1 MHPFI
6 KRSTSML
13 LGAMLCGVTMAA
25 SAPSSPPTEPAAFVQ
40 AATQA
45 GLMEI
50 EAGKL
55 AMNASTNPAVKTF
68 ADRMITD
75 HGRASAE
82 LAVIAKKKS
91 LNVPGDLNVGQAR
104 MLKELREKS
113 AKDFDAAYAAQMV
126 EDHAKAVQLFEANA
140 ASKDTELAAFV
151 ELTLPVL
158 REHRQLAEALKAS
171 LGK

>member
-1 MHPFI
+1 MHAFI
-6 KRSTSML
+6 KRSS
-13 LGAMLCGVTMAA
+13 AVALCGVLLWVGAMAHGA
-25 SAPSSPPTEPAAFVQ
+25 TAPTDPAAFVQ

-55 AMNASTNPAVKTF
+55 AMNASMNPEVKTF
-68 ADRMITD
+68 ADRMITE

-91 LNVPGDLNVGQAR
+91 ISVPTDLDLGHVR
-104 MLKELREKS
+104 KLKELREKS

-126 EDHAKAVQLFEANA
+126 EDHTKAVALFEANA
-140 ASKDTELAAFV
+140 TSRDSELAAFV
-151 ELTLPVL
+151 ELSLPVL
-158 REHRQLAEALKAS
+158 REHQRLAEGLKSS
-171 LGK
+171 LKK